1 MVRRATTSLTWL
13 AAAVGL
19 VVLAAPAMAGVI
31 LTDANTVAEFDFESF
46 RGMYTWEVD
55 GVDHMFQQWFWVR
68 VGDVGGE
75 LSFDELAM
83 VGSPVLEDTNA
94 DQVIDAV
101 TVNYT
106 GVGLLFEVR
115 FSVVGGAPGT
125 GGSIVFETITITNAL
140 AESLD
145 VRFFQYTDLDL
156 NGSED
161 GDTIEI
167 LGGNTAVQS
176 KSAFL
181 VAETVVTRQPSHYQ
195 ADDYWGGLVDDLGDD
210 QPTTLNDFAG
220 PIVGVDAVWA
230 FEWDETIGPGDSV
243 VISKNKNIIP
253 EPATLA
259 LMGGGL
265 AIALATK
272 KRKR

>member
-1 MVRRATTSLTWL
+1 MRGATTSLTWVV
-13 AAAVGL
+13 AAVGF
-19 VVLAAPAMAGVI
+19 VILAAPAMAGVM
-31 LTDANTVAEFDFESF
+31 LSDANTVAEFDLESA

-55 GVDHMFQQWFWVR
+55 GVDHMYQQWFWVR

-75 LSFDELAM
+75 QSFDELAM
-83 VGSPVLEDTNA
+83 VGSPVEEDTNA
-94 DQVIDAV
+94 DQVIDSV
-101 TVNYT
+101 TVNYI
-106 GVGLLFEVR
+106 GGGLLFEVR
-115 FSVVGGAPGT
+115 FKVVGGALGS
-125 GGSIVFETITITNAL
+125 GGSDVLETITITNTS
-140 AESLD
+140 AEPLD

-156 NGSED
+156 NGDEA

-167 LGGNTAVQS
+167 LDGNTAVQS
-176 KSAFL
+176 KGAYV
-181 VAETVVTRQPSHYQ
+181 VAETIVTRQPSHYQ
-195 ADDYWGGLVDDLGDD
+195 ADDYEMGLVDDLGDD

-259 LMGGGL
+259 LMGSGL
-265 AIALATK
+265 AIALAT
-272 KRKR
+272 RKRTR